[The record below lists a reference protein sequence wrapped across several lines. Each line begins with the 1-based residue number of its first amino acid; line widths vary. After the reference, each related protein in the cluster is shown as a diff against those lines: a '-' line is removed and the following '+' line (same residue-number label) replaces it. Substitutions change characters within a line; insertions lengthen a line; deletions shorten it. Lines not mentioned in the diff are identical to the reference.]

1 MNTKKLNK
9 IRKQI
14 DKLDYKLLN
23 IIKQRTNLVKKVIK
37 LKKFKK
43 QIVDKARI
51 IKILKNVKKLSIRKN
66 IDIKI
71 TRKIWLSMIYSY
83 IEYEKRNFNKK

>member
-1 MNTKKLNK
+1 MNIKKLNK

-43 QIVDKARI
+43 QIVDKPRI
-51 IKILKNVKKLSIRKN
+51 IKILKNVKKLSIKKN

-71 TRKIWLSMIYSY
+71 TRKIWLSMINSY

>member
-1 MNTKKLNK
+1 MNIKKLNK

-23 IIKQRTNLVKKVIK
+23 IIKQRTNLVKKAIK

-43 QIVDKARI
+43 QIVDKPRI
-51 IKILKNVKKLSIRKN
+51 IKILKNVKKLSIKKN

-71 TRKIWLSMIYSY
+71 TRKIWLSMINSY